1 MIPGEYHLQKDDVV
15 CNEGYPSISIKV
27 KNVGDRPVQVGSH
40 FHFYEA
46 NECALQFDREKAY
59 GKRLDIIAGTAV
71 RFEPGE
77 ERTVNLIDY
86 GGKRRVFGFN
96 NKVDGFLD
104 ASRDRKIDDASA
116 FVDLHKQDEQ
126 QAKGDKK

>member
-15 CNEGYPSISIKV
+15 CNEGYSSISIKV
-27 KNVGDRPVQVGSH
+27 KNVGDRPAQVGSH

-46 NECALQFDREKAY
+46 NEQALQFDRDKAF

-86 GGKRRVFGFN
+86 GGKRRVYGFN
-96 NKVDGFLD
+96 HKVDGFLD
-104 ASRDRKIDDASA
+104 AQKDLKIDDAEQFESI
-116 FVDLHKQDEQ
+116 HKKS
-126 QAKGDKK
+126 KGDKK